1 MKKSMTGAFNRG
13 SSPQIYFQRNKCMNV
28 TLSGST
34 RYVFPRD
41 RNLELSARDH
51 DGGAAPMELNVKDTL
66 LRICA
71 TGLLLLSPA
80 IASAA
85 EGYSTANVNMRA
97 GPSTSYPA
105 VAVIPLG
112 ESVEIHGCLA
122 DVPWCDVEF
131 YGGRGWVA
139 GRYVQAV
146 YQSRRVYVGP
156 EYYRPLGIPTV
167 VFSVGNYWDRY
178 YRNRDFYR
186 DRDRWRR
193 GPDFYRPPPRD
204 INRPDL
210 DRRQDADGR
219 RGFDRRPDLGL
230 TPDADRRTD
239 FDRDQRRQFD
249 FNRDRDNRRPD
260 ANGDENRRP
269 QFDRRPDFRR
279 DGDDNS
285 NRDRRDFRRRG
296 GDDSNNGDIRR
307 RGDNDGAGNDRR
319 RPRGACDPGDPNCNN

>member
-1 MKKSMTGAFNRG
+1 M
-13 SSPQIYFQRNKCMNV
+13 
-28 TLSGST
+28 
-34 RYVFPRD
+34 
-41 RNLELSARDH
+41 
-51 DGGAAPMELNVKDTL
+51 KDTL